1 MVRFATLSRYAA
13 LLCFVAS
20 LLVLPGCGGGGG
32 GAAAKVSE
40 NWNKVT
46 SGQSEKQVTDL
57 LGAPKDKSEIDP
69 SALMKGM
76 PGIPAGMPGMGKMTV
91 LYWEEGDKGY
101 VVQLLGDK
109 VTLNVTGSKAEME
122 KKKKGEK

>member
-1 MVRFATLSRYAA
+1 
-13 LLCFVAS
+13 
-20 LLVLPGCGGGGG
+20 
-32 GAAAKVSE
+32 
-40 NWNKVT
+40 
-46 SGQSEKQVTDL
+46 
-57 LGAPKDKSEIDP
+57 
-69 SALMKGM
+69 MKGM